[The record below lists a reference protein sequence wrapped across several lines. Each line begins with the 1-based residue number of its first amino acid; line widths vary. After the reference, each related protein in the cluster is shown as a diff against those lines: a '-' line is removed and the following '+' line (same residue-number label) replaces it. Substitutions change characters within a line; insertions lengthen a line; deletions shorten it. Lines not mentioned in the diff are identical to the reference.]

1 MMVTTVTLNP
11 ALDYHITLPGLAPGE
26 IQWFSHSS
34 FSPGGKG
41 INVSLLLSSL
51 GVETRALGIAAGFTG
66 REIARLLEERGCPA
80 DMVFLEEGCSRV
92 NVKLQTPGGEE
103 TAFNGPGPDIPPQA
117 VAQLLGKLSTL
128 GPEDVLVLSG
138 SLPQGLP
145 ETAFPQLLEAAR
157 RGRRQAGG
165 GHGRGPAAGVAAL
178 PPLPHQAQPG
188 GAVPALPGG
197 GPPHPLGGQGVRQG
211 APAHGRQE
219 RGGLFGG
226 RRGALLLEESGRCLG
241 CRSPR
246 GQAVSTVGA
255 GGLFGGRV
263 PLWVPA
269 PRHLGGRPEMG
280 RCRRGCTAF
289 QEGIATGSQVKAQF
303 PAVGNPHR
311 L

>member
-157 RGRRQAGG
+157 RAGAKLVVDMAG
-165 GHGRGPAAGVAAL
+165 DPLLASLPYHPFLIKPNLEELCQLFQVEGPL
-178 PPLPHQAQPG
+178 TPLEAKEYAKELQRM
-188 GAVPALPGG
+188 GARNVVVS
-197 GPPHPLGGQGVRQG
+197 LG
-211 APAHGRQE
+211 E
-219 RGGLFGG
+219 K
-226 RRGALLLEESGRCLG
+226 GALLLEERGGGLFAVVSLPTGPLDPRLTVQ
-241 CRSPR
+241 SPR
-246 GQAVSTVGA
+246 TEEA
-255 GGLFGGRV
+255 GGLSPALV
-263 PLWVPA
+263 ELSDVLPLS
-269 PRHLGGRPEMG
+269 L
-280 RCRRGCTAF
+280 F
-289 QEGIATGSQVKAQF
+289 QMDEE
-303 PAVGNPHR
+303 
-311 L
+311 

>member
-157 RGRRQAGG
+157 RAGAKLVVDMAGDPLLASLPYHPFLIKPNLEELCQLFQAE
-165 GHGRGPAAGVAAL
+165 GPL
-178 PPLPHQAQPG
+178 TPLEAKEYAKELQRM
-188 GAVPALPGG
+188 GARNVVVS
-197 GPPHPLGGQGVRQG
+197 LG
-211 APAHGRQE
+211 E
-219 RGGLFGG
+219 K
-226 RRGALLLEESGRCLG
+226 GALLLEERGRCLG

-246 GQAVSTVGA
+246 GRLSPAWARGTLWWPGSSMGASST
-255 GGLFGGRV
+255 
-263 PLWVPA
+263 A
-269 PRHLGGRPEMG
+269 PWR
-280 RCRRGCTAF
+280 A
-289 QEGIATGSQVKAQF
+289 A
-303 PAVGNPHR
+303 
-311 L
+311 

>member
-92 NVKLQTPGGEE
+92 NVKLQTSGGEE

-157 RGRRQAGG
+157 RAGAKLVVDMAGDPLLASLPYQIGRASCR
-165 GHGRGPAAGVAAL
+165 
-178 PPLPHQAQPG
+178 
-188 GAVPALPGG
+188 
-197 GPPHPLGGQGVRQG
+197 
-211 APAHGRQE
+211 E
-219 RGGLFGG
+219 R
-226 RRGALLLEESGRCLG
+226 
-241 CRSPR
+241 
-246 GQAVSTVGA
+246 V
-255 GGLFGGRV
+255 
-263 PLWVPA
+263 
-269 PRHLGGRPEMG
+269 
-280 RCRRGCTAF
+280 
-289 QEGIATGSQVKAQF
+289 
-303 PAVGNPHR
+303 
-311 L
+311 

>member
-128 GPEDVLVLSG
+128 GPGDVLVLSG

-157 RGRRQAGG
+157 RAG
-165 GHGRGPAAGVAAL
+165 AKLVVDMAGDPLLASL
-178 PPLPHQAQPG
+178 PY
-188 GAVPALPGG
+188 
-197 GPPHPLGGQGVRQG
+197 HPFLIK
-211 APAHGRQE
+211 PN
-219 RGGLFGG
+219 L
-226 RRGALLLEESGRCLG
+226 
-241 CRSPR
+241 
-246 GQAVSTVGA
+246 
-255 GGLFGGRV
+255 
-263 PLWVPA
+263 
-269 PRHLGGRPEMG
+269 
-280 RCRRGCTAF
+280 
-289 QEGIATGSQVKAQF
+289 
-303 PAVGNPHR
+303 
-311 L
+311 

>member
-128 GPEDVLVLSG
+128 GPEDVLVVSS
-138 SLPQGLP
+138 SLPQGLS
-145 ETAFPQLLEAAR
+145 FLLIQILPQL
-157 RGRRQAGG
+157 
-165 GHGRGPAAGVAAL
+165 
-178 PPLPHQAQPG
+178 
-188 GAVPALPGG
+188 
-197 GPPHPLGGQGVRQG
+197 
-211 APAHGRQE
+211 
-219 RGGLFGG
+219 
-226 RRGALLLEESGRCLG
+226 
-241 CRSPR
+241 
-246 GQAVSTVGA
+246 
-255 GGLFGGRV
+255 
-263 PLWVPA
+263 
-269 PRHLGGRPEMG
+269 
-280 RCRRGCTAF
+280 
-289 QEGIATGSQVKAQF
+289 
-303 PAVGNPHR
+303 
-311 L
+311 

>member
-145 ETAFPQLLEAAR
+145 ASLPYHPFLIKPNLEELCQLFQAEGPLTPLEAKEYAKELQRMGAR
-157 RGRRQAGG
+157 N
-165 GHGRGPAAGVAAL
+165 V
-178 PPLPHQAQPG
+178 
-188 GAVPALPGG
+188 VVS
-197 GPPHPLGGQGVRQG
+197 LG
-211 APAHGRQE
+211 E
-219 RGGLFGG
+219 K
-226 RRGALLLEESGRCLG
+226 GALLLEESGRCLG

-255 GGLFGGRV
+255 GDSLVAGFLYGCQLHGTLEGGLKWGVAAG
-263 PLWVPA
+263 A
-269 PRHLGGRPEMG
+269 A
-280 RCRRGCTAF
+280 TAF

-303 PAVGNPHR
+303 PAVGNPHP

>member
-157 RGRRQAGG
+157 RAG
-165 GHGRGPAAGVAAL
+165 AKLVVDMAGDALLAAL
-178 PPLPHQAQPG
+178 PYHPFLIKPNPEELCQLFQVEGPLTPLEAKEYAKELQRM
-188 GAVPALPGG
+188 GARNVVVS
-197 GPPHPLGGQGVRQG
+197 LG
-211 APAHGRQE
+211 E
-219 RGGLFGG
+219 K
-226 RRGALLLEESGRCLG
+226 GALLLEESGRCLG
-241 CRSPR
+241 CAP
-246 GQAVSTVGA
+246 
-255 GGLFGGRV
+255 GGRLS
-263 PLWVPA
+263 PPWARGTLWWPGSSMGASSTA
-269 PRHLGGRPEMG
+269 PWR
-280 RCRRGCTAF
+280 A
-289 QEGIATGSQVKAQF
+289 A
-303 PAVGNPHR
+303 
-311 L
+311 

>member
-1 MMVTTVTLNP
+1 M
-11 ALDYHITLPGLAPGE
+11 
-26 IQWFSHSS
+26 
-34 FSPGGKG
+34 
-41 INVSLLLSSL
+41 SLLLSSL

-157 RGRRQAGG
+157 RAGAKLVVDMAGDPLLASLPYHPFLIKPNLEELCQLFQAE
-165 GHGRGPAAGVAAL
+165 GPL
-178 PPLPHQAQPG
+178 TPLEAKEYAKELQRM
-188 GAVPALPGG
+188 GARNVVVS
-197 GPPHPLGGQGVRQG
+197 LG
-211 APAHGRQE
+211 E
-219 RGGLFGG
+219 K
-226 RRGALLLEESGRCLG
+226 GALLLEESGRCLG

-246 GQAVSTVGA
+246 GAGCLHRGR

-280 RCRRGCTAF
+280 RCRRGCHSF
-289 QEGIATGSQVKAQF
+289 PGGHCHRQPGESPVPGGGQSP
-303 PAVGNPHR
+303 PAVRALVNPGKR
-311 L
+311 AFGP

>member
-157 RGRRQAGG
+157 RAG
-165 GHGRGPAAGVAAL
+165 AKLVVDMAGDPLLASL
-178 PPLPHQAQPG
+178 PY
-188 GAVPALPGG
+188 
-197 GPPHPLGGQGVRQG
+197 HPFLIK
-211 APAHGRQE
+211 PN
-219 RGGLFGG
+219 
-226 RRGALLLEESGRCLG
+226 LEEL
-241 CRSPR
+241 
-246 GQAVSTVGA
+246 
-255 GGLFGGRV
+255 
-263 PLWVPA
+263 
-269 PRHLGGRPEMG
+269 
-280 RCRRGCTAF
+280 
-289 QEGIATGSQVKAQF
+289 
-303 PAVGNPHR
+303 
-311 L
+311 

>member
-92 NVKLQTPGGEE
+92 ECEAPKPPAGRRRPS
-103 TAFNGPGPDIPPQA
+103 TARARTSRPRRWP
-117 VAQLLGKLSTL
+117 QLLGKLSTL

-138 SLPQGLP
+138 KPAPGPAGDRLPP
-145 ETAFPQLLEAAR
+145 AAGGR
-157 RGRRQAGG
+157 PPGRRQAGG

-178 PPLPHQAQPG
+178 PSLPHQAQPG
-188 GAVPALPGG
+188 ELCQLFQAEGPHTPLEAKEYAKELQRMGARNVVVS
-197 GPPHPLGGQGVRQG
+197 LG
-211 APAHGRQE
+211 E
-219 RGGLFGG
+219 K
-226 RRGALLLEESGRCLG
+226 GALLLEE
-241 CRSPR
+241 
-246 GQAVSTVGA
+246 
-255 GGLFGGRV
+255 
-263 PLWVPA
+263 
-269 PRHLGGRPEMG
+269 
-280 RCRRGCTAF
+280 RGCCLAAAAPGTGCLQRGRGDSLVAGF
-289 QEGIATGSQVKAQF
+289 LYGCQLHGTLEGA
-303 PAVGNPHR
+303 
-311 L
+311 

>member
-157 RGRRQAGG
+157 RAGAKLVVDMAG
-165 GHGRGPAAGVAAL
+165 DPLLASLPYHPFLIKPNLEELCQLFQVEGPL
-178 PPLPHQAQPG
+178 TPLEAKEYAKELQRM
-188 GAVPALPGG
+188 GARNVVVS
-197 GPPHPLGGQGVRQG
+197 LG
-211 APAHGRQE
+211 E
-219 RGGLFGG
+219 K
-226 RRGALLLEESGRCLG
+226 GALLLEERGRCLG

-255 GGLFGGRV
+255 GDSLVAGFLYGCQLHGTLEGGLKWGVAAG
-263 PLWVPA
+263 A
-269 PRHLGGRPEMG
+269 A
-280 RCRRGCTAF
+280 TAF
-289 QEGIATGSQVKAQF
+289 QEGIATGSKVKAQF
-303 PAVGNPHR
+303 PAVGNPHP